1 VSPGAFFYGSEHV
14 LAHGWPTSLSGV
26 RSIVGQNQ
34 EAQSMTITY
43 EQFARGFCADL
54 GCPAN
59 ESQQLDTLV
68 TVFTLEDSK
77 ATYNPADTMEPE
89 PGTTDFNPQGVKNYP
104 TLEEGFAAL
113 KATLLNGEYPEIVA
127 MLKAGDDASRVLS
140 CEEWNVYA
148 GVPITRD
155 YAEVLAAV
163 RNDRAAYYG
172 RSIGEGAAP
181 GPPPPAPP
189 PVGPTPTM
197 KETTLPKIVIAA
209 GDTAAY
215 LLGGV
220 PVVKQHID
228 NEFAEF
234 LISIGVP
241 IQRDVDAA
249 GLALVQLYLPEGTTT
264 IYPPQPVAKPELV
277 PPQVVVPEPPAEEP
291 TVVATSDTEAGDTP
305 DPLPG
310 GNSA

>member
-1 VSPGAFFYGSEHV
+1 
-14 LAHGWPTSLSGV
+14 
-26 RSIVGQNQ
+26 
-34 EAQSMTITY
+34 MTITY

-172 RSIGEGAAP
+172 RSIGEGT
-181 GPPPPAPP
+181 GPPPSPP
-189 PVGPTPTM
+189 SPVEPTPTPTS
-197 KETTLPKIVIAA
+197 KESTLGKIVVAA
-209 GDTAAY
+209 DDTAVY
-215 LLGGV
+215 LVGGV

-228 NEFAEF
+228 NELTQF
-234 LISIGVP
+234 LLSIGYE

-249 GLALVQLYLPEGTTT
+249 GLALVPLKTEAP
-264 IYPPQPVAKPELV
+264 IVAPELV
-277 PPQVVVPEPPAEEP
+277 PPQVVAPEPPAEEP
-291 TVVATSDTEAGDTP
+291 TVVATSDTEAGYHP
-305 DPLPG
+305 DPLPEETP
-310 GNSA
+310 A

>member
-172 RSIGEGAAP
+172 RSIGEGT
-181 GPPPPAPP
+181 GPPPSPP
-189 PVGPTPTM
+189 SPVEPTPTPTS
-197 KETTLPKIVIAA
+197 KESTLGKIVVAT
-209 GDTAAY
+209 GDTAVY
-215 LLGGV
+215 LVGGV
-220 PVVKQHID
+220 PVVKQHIN
-228 NEFAEF
+228 NELTQF
-234 LISIGVP
+234 LLSVGYE
-241 IQRDVDAA
+241 IQRDVDTA
-249 GLALVQLYLPEGTTT
+249 GLALVPLKTEAVVV
-264 IYPPQPVAKPELV
+264 PVAAPELV
-277 PPQVVVPEPPAEEP
+277 PPQVVAPVP
-291 TVVATSDTEAGDTP
+291 AGEDP
-305 DPLPG
+305 DPLTG
-310 GNSA
+310 GNPA